1 MIAFDKPRRV
11 VAKTALI
18 NSAFAGAAVAAL
30 TATSLVMAGG
40 R

>member
-1 MIAFDKPRRV
+1 MIAFDKPLCV
-11 VAKTALI
+11 VSKAALI
-18 NSAFAGAAVAAL
+18 NSAFADAAVAAL